1 MQDGT
6 SVCGF
11 PHVVT
16 DHWQFPRVLVL
27 FVCFWKDTGLRSFY
41 DNTTPAIFTT
51 FVGFCISPKAIV
63 GKITIP

>member
-1 MQDGT
+1 MEHLFVAVTFLMWSQIIG
-6 SVCGF
+6 SSQGF
-11 PHVVT
+11 
-16 DHWQFPRVLVL
+16 WFG

-51 FVGFCISPKAIV
+51 FADFCISPKAIV